1 MVTLMICNHCMAVQV
16 RQEAVSK
23 TRAAQKSMKASGT
36 PYGFAVRGHGEV
48 QTIRV

>member
-1 MVTLMICNHCMAVQV
+1 MAVQV

-23 TRAAQKSMKASGT
+23 KHERVAQKSMKASGT